1 MLVYARHCPVAGGY
15 LEHFYVRD
23 SGVLEIE
30 VDLPDSEENGVSFR
44 SAPNAFVETSAPSP
58 ASRTDAF
65 AETSAPSPASRT
77 DAFVETSAPS
87 PASRTDA
94 FVETSAPSP
103 ASRTDAFVDLAE
115 AIEVLGEYLGC
126 TDAWSIP
133 ARCATPEG
141 PPASEA
147 LRAALRAGTYPLPK
161 RGSFRYSGLQFWLE
175 APSR

>member
-65 AETSAPSPASRT
+65 A
-77 DAFVETSAPS
+77 ETSAPS